1 MMVTLS
7 ATPIRFQPMRWSQNT
22 AARCSASSTL
32 RSRSCGL
39 GSIGRPVTRRP
50 GNFPHPPY
58 RRCSLRC
65 PTPRRDGPE
74 RAFRAD
80 GRQRLAKRVQAREG
94 LRCDSWSSAGIAL
107 SPAAG
112 RLGRLWRSDKVAT
125 DPRLARECDRQR
137 ARAENRRTPWR
148 EARRRPIT
156 RSRAAPSS
164 REQASAAGATQDGAI
179 WSAEYWA
186 KKGDV
191 ALNLWRKRV
200 GAPKA
205 GEPPL
210 PLLFLVHG
218 SSNSA
223 RSSYDLTVPGKGEYS
238 LMNVF
243 ARYGYD
249 VWTMDHDGY
258 GYSGSSGNNSDVA
271 SSVEDLKAAV
281 PVVARETGQAKMH
294 FYGTSSGAI
303 RVAAFAQAA
312 PERVDR
318 LVLVAFTYK
327 GTGAAEIGRRERQ
340 VALYR
345 DNNRRKR
352 DAAMIRSIFT
362 RDGYAASYD
371 MAVPEAIAA
380 VELKFGD
387 QVPTGTYLDMAA
399 NLPLVDP
406 TKVSAPVLMVRGVH
420 DGNSTTDDLI
430 DFYRQLPNGDRQ
442 FVILPHTAHSP
453 GYSNNRHLLWYATRN
468 FLAAPAAVAS

>member
-1 MMVTLS
+1 MG
-7 ATPIRFQPMRWSQNT
+7 
-22 AARCSASSTL
+22 AACSDRENAMTQSSPL
-32 RSRSCGL
+32 DH
-39 GSIGRPVTRRP
+39 TRRTILK
-50 GNFPHPPY
+50 GA
-58 RRCSLRC
+58 
-65 PTPRRDGPE
+65 GVG
-74 RAFRAD
+74 AGA
-80 GRQRLAKRVQAREG
+80 GLAGALASTVQAQTTGAG
-94 LRCDSWSSAGIAL
+94 L
-107 SPAAG
+107 
-112 RLGRLWRSDKVAT
+112 
-125 DPRLARECDRQR
+125 
-137 ARAENRRTPWR
+137 
-148 EARRRPIT
+148 
-156 RSRAAPSS
+156 
-164 REQASAAGATQDGAI
+164 EQAGDRPI

-186 KKGDV
+186 RKGGV
-191 ALNLWRKRV
+191 ALNLWRKRL
-200 GAPKA
+200 GAPEV

-210 PLLFLVHG
+210 PVLFLVHG

-223 RSSYDLTVPGKGEYS
+223 RSSYDLAVPGKGEYS

-258 GYSGSSGNNSDVA
+258 GYSGSSGNNSDIA
-271 SSVEDLKAAV
+271 SGVEDLKATV
-281 PVVARETGQAKMH
+281 PVVAKETGQAKMH

-303 RVAAFAQAA
+303 RAGAFAQAE

-327 GTGAAEIGRRERQ
+327 GTGAPEIGKRARQ
-340 VALYR
+340 VELYR
-345 DNNRRKR
+345 NNNRRKR

-362 RDGYAASYD
+362 RDGHASSYD

-380 VELKFGD
+380 AELKFGD

-406 TKVSAPVLMVRGVH
+406 RKVLSPVLMIRGVH

-430 DFYRQLPNGDRQ
+430 DFFRQLPNGDRQ
-442 FVILPHTAHSP
+442 FVILPHTAHSA